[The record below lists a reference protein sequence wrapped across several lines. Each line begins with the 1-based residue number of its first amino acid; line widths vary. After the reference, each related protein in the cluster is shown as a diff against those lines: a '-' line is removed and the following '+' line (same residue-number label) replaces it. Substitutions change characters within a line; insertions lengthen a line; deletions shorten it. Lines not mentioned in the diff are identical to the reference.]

1 MAMLEVT
8 SLGISFGGLR
18 AVDELSMKIEKGGLV
33 GLIGPNGAGKTTAFN
48 VITGVYQPT
57 NGQALFHDKVYLRN
71 HPQGK
76 MKKGYKGEN
85 GLLYTSEY
93 KLEGQKTKEEEINER
108 DERNIALHN
117 AAMATAFEVM
127 NLFFGIGLVALAM
140 LGYMNRVSFFTLIIL
155 YLLSNAIYVL
165 RLRRLEKEF

>member
-1 MAMLEVT
+1 MREREHVLQLENITMQFGGVVAVNNLSLEVN
-8 SLGISFGGLR
+8 
-18 AVDELSMKIEKGGLV
+18 KGEIV
-33 GLIGPNGAGKTTAFN
+33 ALIGPNGAGKTTAFN

-93 KLEGQKTKEEEINER
+93 KPEEQKSKEEEKKR
-108 DERNIALHN
+108 DHYVFSNHVLAPTPTISRKWALP
-117 AAMATAFEVM
+117 
-127 NLFFGIGLVALAM
+127 
-140 LGYMNRVSFFTLIIL
+140 
-155 YLLSNAIYVL
+155 YVPEYPSVEEYDCL
-165 RLRRLEKEF
+165 